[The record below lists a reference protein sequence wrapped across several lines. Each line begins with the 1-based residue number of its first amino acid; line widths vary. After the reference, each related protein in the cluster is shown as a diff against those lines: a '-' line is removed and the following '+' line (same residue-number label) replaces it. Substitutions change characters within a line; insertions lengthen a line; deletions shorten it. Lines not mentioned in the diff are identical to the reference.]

1 MSNIKIKCI
10 LMPDLSPQND
20 DKQSI
25 SALEKNLKDE
35 FLESLCGMDY
45 R

>member
-10 LMPDLSPQND
+10 LMPDLAPQND

-25 SALEKNLKDE
+25 PALEKK
-35 FLESLCGMDY
+35 SKG
-45 R
+45 